1 MLVPATMVESVY
13 TREEG
18 VNLGKEAL
26 EGLYH
31 QKVAE
36 SARAEPVG
44 DSGLDRAVAD
54 AKKIPVEPEAER
66 RGRSR
71 SRHRKSDM
79 GSYLKKK
86 ADERAAGD
94 GAKKAEKKKHR
105 RAKEKKRAKGSS
117 GSEKR
122 DRGRKARGRRGHSS
136 SASEAREPSSSSESA
151 SLFRSTP
158 ARGGDLVRAAQKK
171 PGRLLKEGLKEM
183 SKFLAER
190 DEGVEDG
197 EAWKGRKV
205 MSYVSQVLLSHHPMA
220 KIGIRSYREV
230 VTVGNALD
238 LLLQGRLPE
247 CGDLLVQ
254 RLKAL
259 ETSFQEGNWSS
270 ARHQELIPAVG
281 ASMTSQAERELAAK
295 AELRAQKLR
304 LALQKSSK

>member
-1 MLVPATMVESVY
+1 MGYV
-13 TREEG
+13 REEAIA
-18 VNLGKEAL
+18 LGKDAL
-26 EGLYH
+26 EAVYH
-31 QKVAE
+31 ARVAE
-36 SARAEPVG
+36 VVPKEPVG
-44 DSGLDRAVAD
+44 EAGLDRALAE
-54 AKKIPVEPEAER
+54 AKKHPASPLPER

-71 SRHRKSDM
+71 SRKRKSDM
-79 GSYLKKK
+79 GSFLKNQ
-86 ADERAAGD
+86 AEQRAAD
-94 GAKKAEKKKHR
+94 DAAKKSEKKKHR
-105 RAKEKKRAKGSS
+105 KAKDKKKKRKDSSGSGRREKKRKSGTHRLKSSS
-117 GSEKR
+117 GSD
-122 DRGRKARGRRGHSS
+122 DRCG
-136 SASEAREPSSSSESA
+136 SSSSESA

-171 PGRLLKEGLKEM
+171 PGLLLKEGLKEM

-190 DEGVEDG
+190 DEGGEDT
-197 EAWKGRKV
+197 EKWQGRRV
-205 MSYVSQVLLSHHPMA
+205 MSYVSQVLLSHHPLA

-230 VTVGNALD
+230 ITVGNALD

-281 ASMTSQAERELAAK
+281 ASMTSQAEREMTAK

-304 LALQKSSK
+304 MALQKNSK